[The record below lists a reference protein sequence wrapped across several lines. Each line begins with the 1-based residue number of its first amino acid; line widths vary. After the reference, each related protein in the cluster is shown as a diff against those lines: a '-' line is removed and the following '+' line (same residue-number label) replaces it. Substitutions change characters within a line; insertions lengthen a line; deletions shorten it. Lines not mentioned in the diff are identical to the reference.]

1 MCLIRHLG
9 IVSGQGPHIT
19 FEDWIVATPP
29 PTWKDNCN
37 EVDLLCLVTI
47 QLKIKFGLPFDKA
60 YAYVSSLLWRGV
72 QLLSL
77 SNSMDANLIELVG
90 TDITCWS
97 SELLILHRSH
107 MSNIQLAT
115 LTAALDVL
123 KQDKH
128 ALQQLVQAHAM
139 SNLEQVASL
148 STTKL
153 PLTLASHREP
163 ISSPSPTPTTHKRG
177 EKLKSMSV
185 VSAPSQ
191 SAAPLALLS
200 QLHSTQAVL
209 TQSVSMQHTAK
220 QPPQDYSP

>member
-1 MCLIRHLG
+1 M
-9 IVSGQGPHIT
+9 
-19 FEDWIVATPP
+19 
-29 PTWKDNCN
+29 
-37 EVDLLCLVTI
+37 
-47 QLKIKFGLPFDKA
+47 
-60 YAYVSSLLWRGV
+60 
-72 QLLSL
+72 
-77 SNSMDANLIELVG
+77 
-90 TDITCWS
+90 
-97 SELLILHRSH
+97 
-107 MSNIQLAT
+107 QLAT

-191 SAAPLALLS
+191 SAAPLALSS
-200 QLHSTQAVL
+200 QLHSTQARMGAVL

-220 QPPQDYSP
+220 QPPQDDSPRRREKSSYYPTQSTQKRGGGMILLRISGVDGSYCMEG